1 MRAGVTLCHQAN
13 ISHIGGSKVTAG
25 VNINQ
30 MIALFVS
37 AAANIVHLHHALVH
51 NNDSL
56 FRIDANR
63 AHITAKSASL
73 SQNFGLSHLYL
84 GNAHGVHNL
93 DFVNLMVTAHEAQDK
108 ALFALEG
115 HCLHGFFHR
124 QLQILANVRDGF
136 AVRSEHLF
144 HSLSF
149 LIGSFD

>member
-63 AHITAKSASL
+63 AHVTAKGASL

-84 GNAHGVHNL
+84 GNTYSIDNL
-93 DFVNLMVTAHEAQDK
+93 DFVNLMITAHKAQDE
-108 ALFALEG
+108 ALFALES
-115 HCLHGFFHR
+115 HCLHGFFYR
-124 QLQILANVRDGF
+124 QVQIFAHSLDGF
-136 AVRSEHLF
+136 TVGSQHLF
-144 HSLSF
+144 YGLGFFSLS
-149 LIGSFD
+149 LD